1 MRPMKLELKGFTSY
15 RERTEIDFRRFDLF
29 AITGQT
35 GAGKTSLLDAMTYAL
50 YGKTSRLNRA
60 GKDLISQG
68 ASAMSVSLHF
78 RAGRDEYRVSRAIN
92 SSTVTHWPTANP
104 WSTATTTVRLEKL
117 EQGKWHSVTG
127 SAGEIGQRVER
138 IIGLDFDAFTKSVIL
153 PQGKFDQFLRGS
165 RKEQRETL
173 NDLLDGEV
181 YQRMVQ
187 SANGKKSVAAEL
199 ASAKQAELDPAATG
213 EAKAEYDRELA
224 VLAAE
229 EERAADTVAGLQ
241 QALPHALTLREKR
254 RARQAAGV
262 ELRATRT
269 SMAEAEAARRNSLR
283 ERDCRHAVVE
293 ALKREITLL
302 QYDGESHVRLAR
314 TEEKA
319 IQRDQ
324 RVEEL
329 ALQQRKRS
337 IEETKLEA
345 SEKAVRSA
353 ENSLARVAARL
364 AETEELR
371 RSAKAAF
378 SELTARHGSADAAEQ
393 AADELDRSRSAD
405 GEIPKLQEALAC
417 LEARAAASPAEGE
430 AARRAVAEAETER
443 EGALARYE
451 YWRARDRAAG
461 LRHDLKPG
469 EPCPVCEQT
478 VQSPPTP
485 PDARELARARGRWD
499 AAETALE
506 KRRDGLAAW
515 RAEADALPGRIDLE
529 RRKCELLRSA
539 GESAAG
545 RASRILGMP
554 ANGGA
559 AGREDDRRR
568 KTIVR
573 PTSGAAGREDDRRRK
588 TIVRPT
594 SGAAGLLRVLSERIR
609 TAESAALEAQSS
621 YERALEDE
629 RRASQALQDGQH
641 DRKLILSQIAN
652 IDDQAVSLRKEIARL
667 EEDLPGAQPL
677 PQIAA
682 RVRVLDDARQKC
694 AALEASL
701 SGRQNE
707 LKQAEESAVRC
718 AKDVEALQN
727 AEIKCATAIEEL
739 DLEIGREAEQVR
751 GLLGSLKLKAP
762 DSQDEAAQIASV
774 RVAAQKDLEAAQAR
788 VQRCRFANQSIDE
801 KIARN
806 QRLGEEIARYQA
818 EEALYRDLAIWL
830 NAGNFQQYLMN
841 SAFERLAHEGSR
853 HLKELSNGRYTF
865 AYNASE
871 FQAIDKWNGDEA
883 RSVNTLSGGESFLAS
898 LSLALALAES
908 IAELNPASGAVA
920 LESLFLDEGFSTL
933 DAESQSRVAD
943 ALQVLQGGTRL
954 IGVITHVQAL
964 ADQMPAKIEI
974 ERTLSGSRV
983 RQVKG

>member
-1 MRPMKLELKGFTSY
+1 MKLELKGFTSY

-68 ASAMSVSLHF
+68 GSAMSVSLHF
-78 RAGRDEYRVSRAIN
+78 RAGCDEYRVSRAMHW
-92 SSTVTHWPTANP
+92 STATP
-104 WSTATTTVRLEKL
+104 WSPATTTVRLEKL
-117 EQGKWHSVTG
+117 EQGKWHIVTG
-127 SAGEIGQRVER
+127 GAGEIGQRVER

-173 NDLLDGEV
+173 NDLLDVEV

-224 VLAAE
+224 ALAAE
-229 EERAADTVAGLQ
+229 EERAADAVAGLQ

-269 SMAEAEAARRNSLR
+269 RMAEAEAARRNALR

-293 ALKREITLL
+293 ALKHEIALL
-302 QYDGESHVRLAR
+302 RYDGESHVRLAR

-324 RVEEL
+324 RITEL
-329 ALQQRKRS
+329 AFQQRKRS

-345 SEKAVRSA
+345 AEKAVSA
-353 ENSLARVAARL
+353 GEKSLARGTARL

-378 SELTARHGSADAAEQ
+378 SELTSRHGSADAAEQ
-393 AADELDRSRSAD
+393 AADELDQSRSAD
-405 GEIPKLQEALAC
+405 GEIPKLREALAC

-430 AARRAVAEAETER
+430 AARRAVAEAETEG

-451 YWRARDRAAG
+451 HWRARDRAAG

-469 EPCPVCEQT
+469 DPCPVCEQT
-478 VQSPPTP
+478 VQSLPTP

-499 AAETALE
+499 AAELALE
-506 KRRDGLAAW
+506 KRRAGLAAW

-545 RASRILGMP
+545 RASRILGIP
-554 ANGGA
+554 ANGSA
-559 AGREDDRRR
+559 PGREDDRRR

-573 PTSGAAGREDDRRRK
+573 PTSGAA
-588 TIVRPT
+588 
-594 SGAAGLLRVLSERIR
+594 SLLRVLSERIR
-609 TAESAALEAQSS
+609 TAESAAMEAQAS
-621 YERALEDE
+621 YERALGDE
-629 RRASQALQDGQH
+629 RRAAQALQDGQH
-641 DRKLILSQIAN
+641 NRKLILSQIAN

-682 RVRVLDDARQKC
+682 QVRVLDDARQKC

-739 DLEIGREAEQVR
+739 DLEIGREREQVR

-818 EEALYRDLAIWL
+818 EEALYRDLATWL

-865 AYNASE
+865 VYNARE

-908 IAELNPASGAVA
+908 IAELNPAGGAVA

-964 ADQMPAKIEI
+964 ADQMPARIEI

-983 RQVKG
+983 RQVKE